1 MASSFVGAAE
11 VARAVNAFLDL
22 SSGDK
27 RALVEVIVDYP
38 TSPDN
43 ADEED
48 DDDSCLPACSSVHSL
63 EVTVV

>member
-1 MASSFVGAAE
+1 VL
-11 VARAVNAFLDL
+11 ARAVSAFLDL

-27 RALVEVIVDYP
+27 RALVEVIVDYL

-43 ADEED
+43 ADEE

-63 EVTVV
+63 EVTVM

>member
-27 RALVEVIVDYP
+27 QALVEVIVDYL

-48 DDDSCLPACSSVHSL
+48 DDSCLPTCSSAQAWRL
-63 EVTVV
+63 R

>member
-27 RALVEVIVDYP
+27 RTLVEVIVDYP

-48 DDDSCLPACSSVHSL
+48 DDDSWLQSCSSVHSL